1 MKILISTDGSKFSLA
16 AIDAC
21 REIVCGAE
29 KTSFKIISAVEFPP
43 MIAADPFV
51 GASAEFYDR
60 IETQRHALAKGFLEE
75 SAVRLRSLFPDCTL
89 DISTEILDG
98 APARVIVEEAE
109 KWSADLIVVGSHGYG
124 FWNRAMLGSVSGAIL
139 HHAPCSVLVVRTKQ
153 NMETN

>member
-1 MKILISTDGSKFSLA
+1 MKILISTDGSKFSEA

-21 REIVCGAE
+21 REIVVDAE
-29 KTSFKIISAVEFPP
+29 KTSFKIISAVEFPQ

-51 GASAEFYDR
+51 GASADFYDQ
-60 IETQRHALAKGFLEE
+60 IETQGHALAKGFLEE
-75 SAVRLRSLFPDCTL
+75 SAARLRGLFPDCTL

-109 KWSADLIVVGSHGYG
+109 KWSADLIVTGSHGYG

-153 NMETN
+153 NLEAN